1 MKALVTGV
9 AGFIGSNLAESL
21 TIDGW
26 DVTGVD
32 CFLDYYPRATKE
44 TNLIPLRESGRF
56 QLVDAPLQTLDLGA
70 ILREVNVVY
79 HLAAQAGVRASWGG
93 EFSIYTEN
101 NVLATQRLLE
111 ASVGTKLKAF
121 VYASSS
127 SVYGDSAELPMQ
139 EEVPL
144 HPVSPYGVSKLAA
157 EMLCHLYFVNHRV
170 PTVSLRYFTVYGPR
184 QRPDMAFHRLFR
196 CALRGEEFPMFGDGK
211 QTRDFTFVKDAV
223 AATRAAAEKGSS
235 GGVYNIG
242 GGSRVSLLEVIE
254 EAERVAGDKIALR
267 RESTQKGDMRDT
279 FADTSRAQT
288 DLSYRPQVGL
298 SEGLEA
304 EWEWIRTLY

>member
-21 TIDGW
+21 TVDGW
-26 DVTGVD
+26 NVTGVD
-32 CFLDYYPRATKE
+32 CFLDYYPRTVKE
-44 TNLIPLRESGRF
+44 ANLVPLRESGRF
-56 QLVDAPLQTLDLGA
+56 QLIDAPLQTIDLGSLVSEA
-70 ILREVNVVY
+70 DVVY

-127 SVYGDSAELPMQ
+127 SVYGDSAVLPMQ

-223 AATRAAAEKGSS
+223 AATRSAAEKGCS

-254 EAERVAGDKIALR
+254 EAERIAGDKITLR

-279 FADTSRAQT
+279 FADTSRAQA

-298 SEGLEA
+298 SEGLKS